1 MKILIYMVGML
12 LFWGCDS
19 EPEAPPEP
27 SASDCSMRGSECA
40 DGFTCVMGEGGG
52 YSCLLSSEVGGAE
65 PGGDEPS
72 AGMGYEING
81 VQFRMRGIPAGDGVA
96 SFLMAET
103 EVTQELYEAVM
114 GSNPSDF
121 TGDDQR
127 PVETVS
133 WEDAIV
139 FCNTLSGLLGLTP
152 VYQGTDNDAT
162 MNENANG
169 FRLPFESEWE
179 WAARGGQNFTY
190 AGSDNLDDVG
200 WYDGNSGD
208 TTHPVGRKQANGY
221 GLFDLSGNVWE
232 WTNDDYDNPGVYR
245 SGAGGRVLRGG
256 SWYYY
261 AGDCELSDRGRSSP
275 GSRNGILGLRL
286 SRSL

>member
-1 MKILIYMVGML
+1 MAVDY
-12 LFWGCDS
+12 
-19 EPEAPPEP
+19 EA
-27 SASDCSMRGSECA
+27 
-40 DGFTCVMGEGGG
+40 
-52 YSCLLSSEVGGAE
+52 
-65 PGGDEPS
+65 
-72 AGMGYEING
+72 NG
-81 VQFRMRGIPAGDGVA
+81 VQFRMREIPAGGGVA

-114 GSNPSDF
+114 GSNPSQF

-127 PVETVS
+127 PVEQVS

-162 MNENANG
+162 MDESGNG

-190 AGSDNLDDVG
+190 AGSENLDDVG
-200 WYDGNSGD
+200 WYDDNSGG
-208 TTHPVGRKQANGY
+208 TTHPVGQKKANGY
-221 GLFDLSGNVWE
+221 GLFDLSGNIFE
-232 WTNDDYDNPGVYR
+232 WCNDDYENPGHYR
-245 SGAGGRVLRGG
+245 PGAGQRVRRGG
-256 SWYYY
+256 GWDFS
-261 AGDCELSDRGRSSP
+261 ARFCHVAFRFRSAP
-275 GSRNGILGLRL
+275 FSRSYILGLRL

>member
-12 LFWGCDS
+12 LFFGCESSGCDS
-19 EPEAPPEP
+19 
-27 SASDCSMRGSECA
+27 SKNYKVKNY
-40 DGFTCVMGEGGG
+40 TVK
-52 YSCLLSSEVGGAE
+52 
-65 PGGDEPS
+65 
-72 AGMGYEING
+72 G
-81 VQFRMRGIPAGDGVA
+81 VQFNMREIPAGTGVA

-114 GSNPSDF
+114 GSNPSEF

-127 PVETVS
+127 PVEQVS

-152 VYQGTDNDAT
+152 VYEGTDNDAT
-162 MNENANG
+162 MNESANG

-190 AGSDNLDDVG
+190 AGSDNLDEVG
-200 WYDGNSGD
+200 WCDDSTLNS
-208 TTHPVGRKQANGY
+208 TQPVGLKQENGY
-221 GLFDLSGNVWE
+221 GLFDLTGNVWE
-232 WTNDDYDNPGVYR
+232 WTNDDYDNPGEYRPGAGRRVYR
-245 SGAGGRVLRGG
+245 GGGWYGSAHFCRVAYRVGNAPD
-256 SWYYY
+256 YRY
-261 AGDCELSDRGRSSP
+261 DT
-275 GSRNGILGLRL
+275 LGLRL